1 MSPAIAAL
9 LAIAPRPIPGA
20 ALLAGL
26 YAEAP
31 AGVEELL
38 EMQYDIQD
46 QLGEAR
52 ALASRSESAIRRC
65 LELKPV
71 SAPKAPLGF

>member
-1 MSPAIAAL
+1 MNPAIAAL
-9 LAIAPRPIPGA
+9 LAIPEKPIPGA

-26 YAEAP
+26 YEEAP
-31 AGVEELL
+31 VGVEELL

-52 ALASRSESAIRRC
+52 ALAKRSQEVVQRC
-65 LELKPV
+65 LRLKPV
-71 SAPKAPLGF
+71 PTPQVPPGF